1 MQKKDENLLTIA
13 IIDDDPVY
21 RFVAKN
27 MLEKIKG
34 VDRMFFYEDAES
46 AIEDWISS
54 LEPSPM
60 PDIVLVDINM
70 NALDGWD
77 LLDQLH
83 ERLPQR
89 AKARIYMVSS
99 SPLDSDIDQA
109 KTHPIG
115 IQGYIVKPIGMQK
128 LHAVIQHD
136 GIDFL
141 HLTD

>member
-1 MQKKDENLLTIA
+1 MDDTLLNIA

-34 VDRMFFYEDAES
+34 IHHMYFYEDAES

-54 LEPSPM
+54 LEPAPL
-60 PDIVLVDINM
+60 PDIILVDINM

-89 AKARIYMVSS
+89 TNSRIYMVSS
-99 SPLDSDIDQA
+99 SPLDSDVEQA
-109 KTHPIG
+109 KNHPIG

-128 LHAVIQHD
+128 LNAVISHD
-136 GIDFL
+136 GVDFL
-141 HLTD
+141 EVAD

>member
-1 MQKKDENLLTIA
+1 MQTKDDKQLTIA

-34 VDRMFFYEDAES
+34 IHHIFFYEDAES

-54 LEPSPM
+54 VQPAPL
-60 PDIVLVDINM
+60 PDVILVDINM

-83 ERLPQR
+83 ERLPER
-89 AKARIYMVSS
+89 SKSRIYMVSS

-109 KTHPIG
+109 KTHPLG

-128 LHAVIQHD
+128 LNTVLVHD

-141 HLTD
+141 QVTD